1 MKKNMGRL
9 DKSIRIVIA
18 LTIGVLFWQNMI
30 YDALAYTLLTVAAV
44 FLLTS
49 LISFCPLYAL
59 FKMNTCEVK

>member
-30 YDALAYTLLTVAAV
+30 YGALAYTLLTVAAV